1 MKAETA
7 SQRKTEKNA
16 FFESAPEA
24 DGFGGALYPF
34 LFLSVLQFFS
44 LCSADAVDM
53 AFKISAVKEF
63 RQNKLFV
70 SRNGAGIEAD
80 LFLKGFYKFFRQN
93 HVTDTQRRRDR
104 L

>member
-1 MKAETA
+1 
-7 SQRKTEKNA
+7 
-16 FFESAPEA
+16 
-24 DGFGGALYPF
+24 
-34 LFLSVLQFFS
+34 
-44 LCSADAVDM
+44 M

-93 HVTDTQRRRDR
+93 HVTDTQRWRDR

>member
-1 MKAETA
+1 MRFLKAPP
-7 SQRKTEKNA
+7 K
-16 FFESAPEA
+16 A

-34 LFLSVLQFFS
+34 LFLSVLQLFS

-63 RQNKLFV
+63 RQHKLFV